1 MPDWR
6 IGQNPS
12 YLARFK
18 NAAALELDM
27 GHTDE
32 GMIFAH
38 YRQLVKP
45 KDAER
50 HRNITPA
57 TTEKIVPLVI
67 TIALHPMKAGRAK
80 HLKKLGIKLWFG
92 PM

>member
-1 MPDWR
+1 MAKACCSTNCRTIRGTPDWR
-6 IGQNPS
+6 IGQSPS

-18 NAAALELDM
+18 NDAALELDM

-32 GMIFAH
+32 DMIFAH
-38 YRQLVKP
+38 YSQLVKP

-57 TTEKIVPLVI
+57 ITEKIVPFV
-67 TIALHPMKAGRAK
+67 TRV
-80 HLKKLGIKLWFG
+80 
-92 PM
+92 

>member
-1 MPDWR
+1 MRRMPDWR

-12 YLARFK
+12 YLAQFK

-27 GHTDE
+27 RHSDE
-32 GMIFAH
+32 DMIFAH

-50 HRNITPA
+50 HRNITPGDNPKDRA
-57 TTEKIVPLVI
+57 ACDHYRVTSNEGWAREAFKKI
-67 TIALHPMKAGRAK
+67 RD
-80 HLKKLGIKLWFG
+80 
-92 PM
+92 

>member
-1 MPDWR
+1 MRRMSDWR
-6 IGQNPS
+6 IGQNLS

-38 YRQLVKP
+38 YSQLVKP

-57 TTEKIVPLVI
+57 AISG
-67 TIALHPMKAGRAK
+67 A
-80 HLKKLGIKLWFG
+80 
-92 PM
+92 